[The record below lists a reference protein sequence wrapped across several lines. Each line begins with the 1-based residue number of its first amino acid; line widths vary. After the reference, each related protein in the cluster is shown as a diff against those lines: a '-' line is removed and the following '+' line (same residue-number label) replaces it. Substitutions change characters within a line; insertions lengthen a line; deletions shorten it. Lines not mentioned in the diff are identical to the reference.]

1 MDYSE
6 ETHIRISVEEYDRLL
21 KDSCM
26 LSALEEAGV
35 DNWEG
40 YSIARDIFINE
51 YRLEE

>member
-6 ETHIRISVEEYDRLL
+6 ETHIIISVEEYDRLL

-35 DNWEG
+35 DNWVG
-40 YSIARDIFINE
+40 YSFARDIFIKE
-51 YRLEE
+51 YGLEE

>member
-40 YSIARDIFINE
+40 YEFAFD
-51 YRLEE
+51 YLEDED